1 MVVEPQ
7 DWIGITLRNAR
18 QERAKQDPRGYSLR
32 AVAGRLGVSATY
44 LSLVERGVERPTE
57 AFLRRLA
64 GGAAPDPGEVW
75 FADVR
80 IQLARFRLWKGREE
94 HLLSHTEAGL
104 LRLFLAHPDTP
115 LPRARILS
123 EVWGEDVYPTERTV
137 DNFILKLRRKIED
150 DPTAPRFLRTVHGV
164 GYCFSAGEGE

>member
-1 MVVEPQ
+1 MVVEAQ

-64 GGAAPDPGEVW
+64 GE
-75 FADVR
+75 
-80 IQLARFRLWKGREE
+80 L
-94 HLLSHTEAGL
+94 GL
-104 LRLFLAHPDTP
+104 DAETL
-115 LPRARILS
+115 LPRAGRLAADVAQSLIERPELVEAVRVLREMS
-123 EVWGEDVYPTERTV
+123 EPELRRTV
-137 DNFILKLRRKIED
+137 RRIRD
-150 DPTAPRFLRTVHGV
+150 
-164 GYCFSAGEGE
+164 GEW